1 MQNLLNEPNKRSSG
15 DTEVLTAQDD
25 APLYRIGAVAKL
37 AGVPVST
44 LRVWELRYG
53 AFSPAKSSGRHRLY
67 AEGDVA
73 RARLLRQLTGSG
85 HSVGAIAALSMAELQ
100 KMQGNLRST
109 RAPAAE
115 PSARGAVPV
124 VVVGAALAT
133 RLDAPAW
140 KQLAAGA
147 QLQVRQVL
155 ADLADAQAHAE
166 PVAGTPGDGLLLVR
180 VNIVHVGVYQQLAQ
194 VLAQMQV
201 GRAIVLYS
209 YGAEPVLAS
218 MRAAGMLLRREP
230 VSDEELAQ
238 LVRALV
244 VVDPGQAMSALPA
257 GGMIPPRRFSE
268 AQLARVATG
277 STRVLC
283 ECPRHIAELIAQ
295 LASFEDY
302 SAQCL
307 NDSAEDAQLH
317 AYLQSISGSARA
329 LFEQALLKVAEH
341 GAIDLADPTAG

>member
-1 MQNLLNEPNKRSSG
+1 VQNLRNQPNGFNSS
-15 DTEVLTAQDD
+15 DTEVLTSTDG

-44 LRVWELRYG
+44 LRVWEVRYG
-53 AFSPAKSSGRHRLY
+53 AFSPAKSTGRHRLY

-85 HSVGAIAALSMAELQ
+85 HSVGAIAALPVPELQ
-100 KMQGNLRST
+100 KMQGNLRAS
-109 RAPAAE
+109 RPAETE
-115 PSARGAVPV
+115 PASRGAVPV

-147 QLQVRQVL
+147 HLQVRQVF
-155 ADLADAQAHAE
+155 ADLADAQAHAA
-166 PVAGTPGDGLLLVR
+166 PVAGSPGDGLLLVR
-180 VNIVHVGVYQQLAQ
+180 LNIVNVGVYEQLAQ

-218 MRAAGMLLRREP
+218 MRDAGMLLRREP
-230 VSDEELAQ
+230 VGDEELAQ

-244 VVDPGQAMSALPA
+244 VVDPGQVSLPA
-257 GGMIPPRRFSE
+257 GGMIPPRRFSD

-277 STRVLC
+277 NNRVLC

-341 GAIDLADPTAG
+341 GAIDLADAATP